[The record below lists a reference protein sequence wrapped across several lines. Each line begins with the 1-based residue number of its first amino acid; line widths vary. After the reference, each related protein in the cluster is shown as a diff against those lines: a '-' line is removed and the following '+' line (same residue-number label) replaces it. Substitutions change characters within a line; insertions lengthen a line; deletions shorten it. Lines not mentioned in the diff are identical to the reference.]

1 MHSNDKDKSEY
12 LTSGQLASMAK
23 VSVRTVRFYDT
34 QNVLKPSVINP
45 DTGARLYVRDDYLKL
60 EQILVYKYLGFSLE
74 EIKELMLKADDKDF
88 MLDNMRL
95 QKTLIE
101 DKIEQMQLVKEAV
114 EETLSAYE
122 KNKKIDFDKML
133 RISELTA
140 MENSLNT
147 QYKNSGNIS
156 ARINLHKKY
165 SVNKTGWFPW
175 LFKEIMS
182 DLPVPQKSEK
192 VGKKNGANENS
203 GNINIA
209 DKNSGNMNDENIN
222 SSKTVRILEIGCGS
236 GELWKEN
243 IKRIPDNVHIILS
256 DISAGMVADAQN
268 GIFSK
273 AGSSRKEKTDNV
285 FEFMV
290 FDANDIPFEDLSV
303 DVVIANHCLFYFDK
317 TDRVLSE
324 IKRVLKKGGI
334 LFSSTYGSSHMKE
347 ITDLCKE
354 FDERISL
361 AAKDLYLNFGL
372 ENGEKILKKY
382 FGDVKRYTYDDC
394 LYVDKAEP
402 LLEYILSCHGNQNK
416 YITDRYKEFKSFT
429 EKKVNKGFK
438 ITKEAGYFKS
448 IK

>member
-1 MHSNDKDKSEY
+1 MQSNDKDKSEY

-45 DTGARLYVRDDYLKL
+45 DTGARLYVRDDFLKL
-60 EQILVYKYLGFSLE
+60 EQILLYKYLGFSLE

-114 EETLSAYE
+114 EETLTAYE

-175 LFKEIMS
+175 LFKEIIN
-182 DLPVPQKSEK
+182 DLPVSVKDEK
-192 VGKKNGANENS
+192 GKKIEV
-203 GNINIA
+203 NINIRK
-209 DKNSGNMNDENIN
+209 DSNKICGNKNNGNIC
-222 SSKTVRILEIGCGS
+222 SLRTIRILEIGCGN

-243 IKRIPDNVHIILS
+243 IKKIPRNVHIILS
-256 DISAGMVADAQN
+256 DISAGMVSDAQN
-268 GIFSK
+268 GLYKK
-273 AGSSRKEKTDNV
+273 AGSSYKEKLDNI
-285 FEFMV
+285 FEFRA
-290 FDANDIPFEDLSV
+290 FDANDIPLEDSSV

-324 IKRVLKKGGI
+324 IRRVLKKDGI
-334 LFSSTYGSSHMKE
+334 LFASTYGSSHMKE
-347 ITDLCKE
+347 ITDLVKE

-372 ENGEKILKKY
+372 ENGEKILNKY
-382 FGDVKRYTYDDC
+382 FSDVKKNTYDDY
-394 LYVDKAEP
+394 LFVDKAEP

-416 YITDRYKEFKSFT
+416 YITDRYKEFKTFT

-438 ITKEAGYFKS
+438 ITKEAGYFKC